1 MQRDYFKKIAG
12 LDNQIMRLRKE
23 LVDYDKQIDAV
34 AEKLDSLRGAKRK
47 ELEVEVDK
55 MVEHRL
61 ELAGQLSELREIK
74 NEARRACV
82 ERTNNELDI
91 LSAVG

>member
-1 MQRDYFKKIAG
+1 MQNEYFKKIAG
-12 LDNQIMRLRKE
+12 LDDKIMKLRRE

-61 ELAGQLSELREIK
+61 ELAGQLSDLREIK

-91 LSAVG
+91 LIAVG

>member
-1 MQRDYFKKIAG
+1 MQNEYFKKIAG
-12 LDNQIMRLRKE
+12 LDDKIMKLRRE
-23 LVDYDKQIDAV
+23 LVDYDKQIDNL
-34 AEKLDSLRGAKRK
+34 AEKLDSLRGDKRRA
-47 ELEVEVDK
+47 LEKEVDK

-61 ELAGQLSELREIK
+61 ELAGQLSDLREIK

>member
-1 MQRDYFKKIAG
+1 MQNEYFKKIAG
-12 LDNQIMRLRKE
+12 LDDKIMKLRRE
-23 LVDYDKQIDAV
+23 LVDYDKQIDNL
-34 AEKLDSLRGAKRK
+34 AEKLDSLRGDKRRA
-47 ELEVEVDK
+47 LEKEVDK

-61 ELAGQLSELREIK
+61 ELAGQLSDLREIK
-74 NEARRACV
+74 NKARRACV

>member
-1 MQRDYFKKIAG
+1 MQNEYFKKIAG
-12 LDNQIMRLRKE
+12 LDDKIMKLRRE
-23 LVDYDKQIDAV
+23 IVDYDKQIDNA
-34 AEKLDSLRGAKRK
+34 AEKLDGLRGDKRRA
-47 ELEVEVDK
+47 LEKEVDK
-55 MVEHRL
+55 MVTHRL
-61 ELAGQLSELREIK
+61 ELASQLSDLREIK

>member
-1 MQRDYFKKIAG
+1 MQNEYFKKIAG
-12 LDNQIMRLRKE
+12 LDNQIMKLRKE

-47 ELEVEVDK
+47 ELEAEVDK

-61 ELAGQLSELREIK
+61 ELAGQLSDLREIK

>member
-12 LDNQIMRLRKE
+12 LDDKIMKLRRE
-23 LVDYDKQIDAV
+23 LVDYDKQIDNV
-34 AEKLDSLRGAKRK
+34 AEKLDSLRGDKRRAIEK
-47 ELEVEVDK
+47 EVDK
-55 MVEHRL
+55 MVTHRL
-61 ELAGQLSELREIK
+61 ELASQLSDLREIK

>member
-1 MQRDYFKKIAG
+1 MQNEYFKKIAG
-12 LDNQIMRLRKE
+12 LDEKIMKLRRE
-23 LVDYDKQIDAV
+23 LVDYDKQIDNV
-34 AEKLDSLRGAKRK
+34 AEKLDSLRGDKRRA
-47 ELEVEVDK
+47 LEKEVDK
-55 MVEHRL
+55 MVTHRL
-61 ELAGQLSELREIK
+61 ELASQLSDLREIK